1 MEVATVA
8 IDSNEV
14 NVVADKIDR
23 DKIIAKVRKIHS
35 KEVGVGQANSWV
47 CPECKHETRIDK
59 ESMTFKF
66 NPEVIVQDI
75 TIDRCE
81 NCGFECVSEEE
92 YEKVRKL
99 VHQVKAPFKPHGEYG
114 RCERFIDVER
124 CDKPAEIQLCLEH
137 LELIEKDT
145 LAAVLALLD
154 AKIAEAEKYHDFVAD
169 GQLAVL
175 RELKSALEKELKNDG

>member
-1 MEVATVA
+1 M
-8 IDSNEV
+8 
-14 NVVADKIDR
+14 ADKIDR
-23 DKIIAKVRKIHS
+23 EKIIAKVRKIHS

-99 VHQVKAPFKPHGEYG
+99 VHQVKAPFKPHG
-114 RCERFIDVER
+114 
-124 CDKPAEIQLCLEH
+124 AS
-137 LELIEKDT
+137 
-145 LAAVLALLD
+145 LANSHASQTPTD
-154 AKIAEAEKYHDFVAD
+154 DEIAEKVLKEQEGQRYFQCIFQDRPTWRKDLITLLKFAIAETRKQKPRSGLENSDK
-169 GQLAVL
+169 L
-175 RELKSALEKELKNDG
+175 RY